1 MPRSLPFPIFP
12 ARDISYLQLIV
23 SVKTAVRYLEFKL
36 DAGFSVKV
44 KVKRRQIPLICQAA
58 STLHVLQGCTCD
70 PGLIFHWSFPRR
82 LRGDMVWLAVY
93 VALSRVRRLA
103 NFRSVGLTDKI
114 RAVIEGGPPD
124 SIPSMFE
131 KSFSEKERKTKR
143 DAAKY
148 MKLLGWVV
156 SSSDT
161 GLRS

>member
-1 MPRSLPFPIFP
+1 
-12 ARDISYLQLIV
+12 
-23 SVKTAVRYLEFKL
+23 
-36 DAGFSVKV
+36 
-44 KVKRRQIPLICQAA
+44 
-58 STLHVLQGCTCD
+58 
-70 PGLIFHWSFPRR
+70 
-82 LRGDMVWLAVY
+82 MVWLAVY

-148 MKLLGWVV
+148 MKHLGWVV